1 MTTSDFDHMFNRL
14 VVVLARGGEKVP
26 TASWQSQDVTSKP
39 GMTWT
44 REVRHQSLRLPFSE
58 SIEELQ
64 QLVKPNLPWAEDHF
78 LERVSGDPLNPPPSE
93 AWWPFA
99 QRGNAEHK
107 EGEIFSHTYPER
119 FWPKFANSGGKM
131 RDSERRSYVPHVG
144 VRYEYGDLGNVIALL
159 KRDPYTRQAF
169 LPVWFPEDTG
179 AVSGQRVPCTLGY
192 QFMLRP
198 NVAEIVYT
206 IRSCDLFRHFR
217 DDVYMACRLLQWV
230 MNHVGRDVYEFRP
243 KYRLVM
249 NIASLHTFEGD
260 EPVLQGMAK
269 AIEDDE
275 EPIYGS
281 TF

>member
-1 MTTSDFDHMFNRL
+1 MTTTSDFDQMYNRL

-26 TASWQSQDVTSKP
+26 TSYWQSQAVSKKP

-44 REVRHQSLRLPFSE
+44 REIRHQSLRLPFTE
-58 SIEELQ
+58 SVDELQ
-64 QLVKPNLPWAEDHF
+64 ALVKPNLPWAEDHF
-78 LERVSGDPLNPPPSE
+78 LERVSGEPLNPPPSE

-119 FWPKFANSGGKM
+119 FWPRLAGLTDPTDLVDAPRQYLFNRGI
-131 RDSERRSYVPHVG
+131 
-144 VRYEYGDLGNVIALL
+144 RYAYGDLQDVVALL

-198 NVAEIVYT
+198 SVAEIVYT

-230 MNHVGRDVYEFRP
+230 GGRLDPWSTER

-260 EPVLQGMAK
+260 EPILQGMAR
-269 AIEDDE
+269 AIEEEE
-275 EPIYGS
+275 EPVYGS
-281 TF
+281 AF